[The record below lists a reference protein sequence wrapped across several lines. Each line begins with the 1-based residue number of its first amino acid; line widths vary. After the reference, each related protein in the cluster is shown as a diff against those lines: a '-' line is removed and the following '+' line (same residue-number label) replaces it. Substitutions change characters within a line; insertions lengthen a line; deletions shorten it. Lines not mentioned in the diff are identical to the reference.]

1 MERADRVG
9 VKATATRLPWSKE
22 GRCRL
27 TSREVAAV
35 AYLDVMPGISD
46 EYVKFRRAAEA
57 LSEQEKNVL
66 LDTVQGQRWI
76 GSEH

>member
-1 MERADRVG
+1 M
-9 VKATATRLPWSKE
+9 
-22 GRCRL
+22 
-27 TSREVAAV
+27 SREVAAV

-46 EYVKFRRAAEA
+46 EYVRFRRAAEA